1 MNVEYDMDKWN
12 AWGWLRGG
20 GFAESLKIF
29 YTRWVCTDELTHG
42 YGGIVIGYK

>member
-1 MNVEYDMDKWN
+1 MLNMIWTNGMFGV
-12 AWGWLRGG
+12 GSGVG

>member
-1 MNVEYDMDKWN
+1 MLNMIWTNGMLGV
-12 AWGWLRGG
+12 GSGVG